1 MDSITL
7 PVVAHRLFGF
17 GYRRTGIAWS
27 RGALDPRIV
36 KPAPDPP
43 EIPLFGSF
51 MSSGIRYSAEGT
63 ELTVEQIRD
72 LFDRGHLDPVSGR
85 SFVNHIWKPAGIR
98 FQLIAVVDDSIRS
111 DHAVLM
117 ESEAVQG
124 YARKLNW
131 SGVINFYVT
140 RELDSARGL
149 ASFSFWPSDRKKR
162 PAYALI
168 EDWPSTYMLWDTF
181 VAIAAHELGHVLTL
195 RHDELADNLMNR
207 SAKNTRTNLRGV
219 QVTVAR
225 EHAARYLPEVRRLS
239 ARSTVFRNH
248 YQDPKAAPLVLNQA
262 TKEPWAALMPAG
274 GRRK

>member
-17 GYRRTGIAWS
+17 GYRQTGTAWS
-27 RGALDPRIV
+27 RGPLDPQIV

-43 EIPLFGSF
+43 EIPLFGSS
-51 MSSGIRYSAEGT
+51 MHSGIRYHTRGT

-72 LFDRGHLDPVSGR
+72 LFDRGQLDSASGD
-85 SFVNHIWKPAGIR
+85 SFVNYIWRQAGIR
-98 FQLIAVVDDSIRS
+98 FKLLAVVDHAIRS

-117 ESEAVQG
+117 ESEAVET

-140 RELDSARGL
+140 RELDSARGM
-149 ASFSFWPSDRKKR
+149 ASFSFWPSDRTKR

-168 EDWPSTYMLWDTF
+168 EDWPRTYMLWDTF

-195 RHDELADNLMNR
+195 RHDELSDNLMNR
-207 SAKNTRTNLRGV
+207 SAKNTRINLRGV
-219 QVTVAR
+219 QVAVAR
-225 EHAARYLPEVRRLS
+225 DHAARYLTEARRLS
-239 ARSTVFRNH
+239 AKSPVFRSI
-248 YQDPKAAPLVLNQA
+248 YQEPNAAPLVIDQG
-262 TKEPWAALMPAG
+262 TMEPWAALMPAG
-274 GRRK
+274 EQRR